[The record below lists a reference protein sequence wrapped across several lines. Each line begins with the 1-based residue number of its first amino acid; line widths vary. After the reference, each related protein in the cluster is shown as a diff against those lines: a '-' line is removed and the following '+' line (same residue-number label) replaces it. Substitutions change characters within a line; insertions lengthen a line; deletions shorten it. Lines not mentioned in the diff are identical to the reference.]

1 MLQKIRDGLQGQ
13 KWLAGLI
20 LGAITLVFAA
30 WGAYGIVDLNFAGTS
45 NYAAEVDGEQIS
57 LDDAR
62 KAWSQQQA
70 QFAQQFGADLPDAF
84 RTQMQNELLEG
95 MIRNLAL
102 GEHAMRQGYRIGEAQ
117 MVEAIHSITAF
128 QIDGKY
134 NPDAAKAALQQFGV
148 SMAEFETDFERDL
161 LRLQVQRGIQ
171 ASDFVTPLELER
183 LHALQDEQREVR
195 YLTLTAEKFTDSA
208 PVGDAEVAAYFKKNE
223 ARYMSPESV
232 RLAYAELRLEQVAA
246 QLTVSEV
253 DLRAAYE
260 KDKARFVQ
268 PERRRSRHILIA
280 DGPDALKKAQDVSAQ
295 ARAAGADFSALA
307 KKYSA
312 DKASAVQGGDLG
324 WSDRAAFVGP
334 FADALFAM
342 KPGEIRGPVK
352 SEFGYHIIRLDEV
365 DPVKAR
371 SFDEVRA
378 ELEAKLRSERAT
390 DQLGDTQQQIETK
403 IEESSADFDALVKQ
417 FGMRIG
423 EVAQFVRGAGGEPL
437 GTSPELQELVFSPPV
452 LEERRIGGPIALGE
466 DRIVIIKALEHRKAA
481 PRPIA
486 EVRDDIVAAIH
497 KERGSA
503 AATKAADAARAR
515 LLSGVAIDA
524 VAKEFGVTA
533 EPARF
538 IGRNDSSVP
547 VAVRTIVFSTPKPS
561 GKPLFRVAKLDDGGT
576 AVVAVTASRLDP
588 EASASARQSER
599 RVQASTRRGA
609 GDAAAYIEDLRR
621 KADVSKNPKAFE

>member
-20 LGAITLVFAA
+20 LGAIILVFAA
-30 WGAYGIVDLNFAGTS
+30 WGAYGIVDLNFAGTG

-95 MIRNLAL
+95 MIRNVAL
-102 GEHAMRQGYRIGEAQ
+102 GEHAKRQGYRIGEAQ

-134 NPDAAKAALQQFGV
+134 NADAAKAALQQFGV
-148 SMAEFETDFERDL
+148 SMTEFETDFQRDL

-183 LHALQDEQREVR
+183 LHALEDEQREVR
-195 YLTLTAEKFTDSA
+195 YLTLTPEKFADTA
-208 PVGDAEVAAYFKKNE
+208 PVGDAEVAAYLKKNE

-246 QLTVSEV
+246 QLTVSEEDV
-253 DLRAAYE
+253 RAAYE

-280 DGPDALKKAQDVSAQ
+280 DGPDALKKAQDVLAQ
-295 ARAAGADFSALA
+295 ARQAGADFSALA

-312 DKASAVQGGDLG
+312 DKASALQGGDLG
-324 WSDRAAFVGP
+324 WSDRTAFVGP

-352 SEFGYHIIRLDEV
+352 SEFGYHIIRLDEI

-403 IEESSADFDALVKQ
+403 IEESSADFDALVKE
-417 FGMRIG
+417 FGMRTG
-423 EVAQFVRGAGGEPL
+423 EVGQFVRGAGGEPL
-437 GTSPELQELVFSPPV
+437 GTSPELQELVFSTPV
-452 LEERRIGGPIALGE
+452 LEERRIGGP
-466 DRIVIIKALEHRKAA
+466 DRR
-481 PRPIA
+481 R
-486 EVRDDIVAAIH
+486 
-497 KERGSA
+497 RGSHR
-503 AATKAADAARAR
+503 D
-515 LLSGVAIDA
+515 
-524 VAKEFGVTA
+524 
-533 EPARF
+533 
-538 IGRNDSSVP
+538 
-547 VAVRTIVFSTPKPS
+547 
-561 GKPLFRVAKLDDGGT
+561 
-576 AVVAVTASRLDP
+576 
-588 EASASARQSER
+588 RQ
-599 RVQASTRRGA
+599 GA
-609 GDAAAYIEDLRR
+609 GASQTRSAPGR
-621 KADVSKNPKAFE
+621 